1 MLSIESMDRDLAI
14 RILRAHEAELRGM
27 GVRSLA
33 LFDST
38 VRGEARP
45 DSNVDLLADLG
56 ETVGYV
62 ELVRIAERLEVLL
75 GRPVDLVP
83 RGALRPSLRAQV
95 LAEAE
100 VVLAA

>member
-1 MLSIESMDRDLAI
+1 MDRDLAI

-33 LFDST
+33 LFGST
-38 VRGEARP
+38 ARGEAHP
-45 DSNVDLLADLG
+45 DSDVDLLTDLD
-56 ETVGYV
+56 ERVGYV
-62 ELVRIAERLEVLL
+62 ELVRIAERWEALL